1 MTTNLRTVRVIG
13 IGAGDPSLITMQ
25 AAAAL
30 DEVDVFV
37 VIDKGDA
44 KDDLLAVRREV
55 LERFATKRPYRVIEI
70 SDPVR
75 DSSLGYAEAVALW
88 HLARLALIER
98 ALLDEVESHET
109 VGLLV
114 WGDPSLYDSTLRIID
129 QLNSRGNVAV
139 EHTVYPGVSSVQ
151 LLTARHRIALNR
163 IGHSVHITTGR
174 LLREGLPAGVD
185 DVVVMLDGE
194 TSFTALIGRGYEI
207 FWGAFLGSADEVLIV
222 GRLDDV
228 ADEIVRVRAAER
240 ERKGWIFDTY
250 LLRRETR

>member
-1 MTTNLRTVRVIG
+1 MLVIG
-13 IGAGDPSLITMQ
+13 IGAGDPDLITVH
-25 AAAAL
+25 AVAAL
-30 DEVDVFV
+30 NEVDVFI

-44 KDDLLAVRREV
+44 KDDLVAVRRDV
-55 LERFATKRPYRVIEI
+55 LQRFAGQRSHRLIEI

-75 DSSLGYAEAVALW
+75 DAALGYADAVALW

-98 ALLDEVESHET
+98 TLLDDVGAEET

-129 QLNSRGNVAV
+129 QLNTRGAIAV
-139 EHTVYPGVSSVQ
+139 DHTVFPGISSVQ

-174 LLREGLPAGVD
+174 LLRDGLPDGVE

-194 TSFTALIGRGYEI
+194 TSFTKMVGRGYEI
-207 FWGAFLGSADEVLIV
+207 FWGAFLGSVDEVLIA
-222 GRLDDV
+222 GPLDDV
-228 ADEIVRVRAAER
+228 ADEIVRVRGRER
-240 ERKGWIFDTY
+240 RRKGWMFDTY
-250 LLRRETR
+250 LLRRLAPLN